1 MSCLER
7 TLDLIVFFHYK
18 FLPCKIQRRS
28 YLQRKKHDLQKR
40 RSRLSVSVLK
50 YVLSNISIALRCIFY
65 SDSLQFL
72 QLKPSI
78 ACIKTSRASANL
90 PFVRFQRCF
99 ISSAGLLMIF
109 ATSSST
115 VTMIQS
121 EKYNCKARNCIKKP
135 RASPEL
141 KMRFI
146 LRNGDSSEFYQ

>member
-7 TLDLIVFFHYK
+7 TLDLIVFFHLK

-28 YLQRKKHDLQKR
+28 SAQKAR
-40 RSRLSVSVLK
+40 PSKWRTRLSVSVLK

-65 SDSLQFL
+65 SDSLQFF

-78 ACIKTSRASANL
+78 ACIKTWHASANL
-90 PFVRFQRCF
+90 PFVRLQRCF

-141 KMRFI
+141 KTRFI

>member
-7 TLDLIVFFHYK
+7 TLDLIVFFHLK

-28 YLQRKKHDLQKR
+28 SAQKARPSKR
-40 RSRLSVSVLK
+40 RTRLSVSVLK

-65 SDSLQFL
+65 SDSLQFF

-78 ACIKTSRASANL
+78 ACIKTWHASANP
-90 PFVRFQRCF
+90 PFVRLQRCF
-99 ISSAGLLMIF
+99 ISSTGLLMIF

-121 EKYNCKARNCIKKP
+121 EKYNCKARNCTKKP

-141 KMRFI
+141 KTRFI

>member
-7 TLDLIVFFHYK
+7 TLDLIVFFHLK

-28 YLQRKKHDLQKR
+28 SAQKAR
-40 RSRLSVSVLK
+40 PSKCRTGLSVSVLK

-65 SDSLQFL
+65 SDSLQFF

-78 ACIKTSRASANL
+78 ACIKTWHASANL
-90 PFVRFQRCF
+90 PFVRLQRCF

-141 KMRFI
+141 KTRFI